1 MKKQVIAIASSGWVF
16 VGTPAAA
23 LAPDTYAL
31 EDAAVIRKWGTDR
44 GIGQL
49 ALHGVTPETI
59 LDPVGKLVINRTNL
73 ICLLEVQAP
82 EGIKILW

>member
-23 LAPDTYAL
+23 LAPDAYAL
-31 EDAAVIRKWGTDR
+31 EGAAVIRKWGTDR

-82 EGIKILW
+82 EGIKIPW

>member
-59 LDPVGKLVINRTNL
+59 LDPVGKLVINRANL

-82 EGIKILW
+82 EGIKIPW

>member
-49 ALHGVTPETI
+49 ALHGATPETI
-59 LDPVGKLVINRTNL
+59 LDPVGKLAINRTNL
-73 ICLLEVQAP
+73 ICLLEVQVP
-82 EGIKILW
+82 EGIKIPW

>member
-1 MKKQVIAIASSGWVF
+1 MKKQVIVVASSGWVF

-23 LAPDTYAL
+23 PAPDAYAL
-31 EDAAVIRKWGTDR
+31 DDAAVIRKWGTDR

-82 EGIKILW
+82 EGIKIPW